1 MRRAYF
7 LISSLALVLSAC
19 GGSSE
24 SGPAPSPPPAGTMTD
39 LVVTTANAKPAA
51 RTAYSSTMQSVDTG
65 GLVGDTGIASS
76 PGGNFQ
82 KPAVHKS
89 LSGVL
94 GNALQKVPLGP
105 DTFDCG
111 ISGTTTISG
120 DLASV
125 FTLTVGDQINIEA
138 ADCDDGFG
146 EVINGRME
154 FTVSVFSGDLA
165 LGLYLMDMAVLLIDF
180 EVTTT
185 TDTILSNGDSLVSI
199 DTTGNPMIFM
209 AISGDS
215 MTTISNT
222 STEIMSDFDTSQTV
236 NAGVVPEPYTL
247 SSSGTVDSSL
257 LGGIISFTTPVTFQ
271 GAGVAYPFAG
281 ELLITGADGGTIR
294 LIATG
299 GNNVTIET
307 DTNGD
312 GELESSED
320 TTWDD
325 IAL

>member
-1 MRRAYF
+1 
-7 LISSLALVLSAC
+7 
-19 GGSSE
+19 
-24 SGPAPSPPPAGTMTD
+24 
-39 LVVTTANAKPAA
+39 
-51 RTAYSSTMQSVDTG
+51 MQSVDTG

-125 FTLTVGDQINIEA
+125 FTLTVGDQINVEA

-215 MTTISNT
+215 MTTISDA